1 MTQPVLEQ
9 IRTLLRAPRGH
20 ALISAAPGAGKTHT
34 LMEIAR
40 EHEAFGIR
48 ALTFNRHNAQEL
60 RGRLPERCDVRT
72 LHSSAVGLLYGSGL
86 HYTPCVSMALSC
98 ALEMFQLFKSTWPD
112 LSREDLRKRAFGLAF
127 RYNAYLL
134 KANFKET
141 FTPRQLE
148 QVLQENRELT
158 PRKWS
163 ALLQALHARREAA
176 YKARKACTEKP
187 DTDFRLS
194 FTETLYYALK
204 RLEGR
209 ILHNA
214 QTGNDLRTKPF
225 LILLDELQDSSPLA
239 LKMVVASLGSA
250 GRLIAVGD
258 PRQNIMGFAGAAPDA
273 YGTLEA
279 LLRRHEAD
287 TLKRARAAQQKSGV
301 KKKSGLQKT
310 KEKPAEA
317 PKAPVVTHLELG
329 RSRRVP
335 TRHAQLA
342 HHVFARH
349 GAARF
354 ASFDGTPT
362 RGGIYQLESCQLPD
376 VLECGDR
383 VLCRTAIPL
392 VKLSL
397 KLLESCLNGPLK
409 IRLRLGTTA
418 GELMQILGN
427 VLEAFDRDLQASGP
441 HIDSHTEKDN
451 SSALL
456 EAAIKRVTH
465 TTQSTTLDDDEIK
478 PNEDGPLE
486 LARTL
491 LLGLLEYT
499 HTHYDANDLR
509 RHLNKHVDSLLSSEE
524 GILLS
529 TIHGAKGSEAAR
541 IFVLHPTKL
550 PSEKLAYDPQEEER
564 LRFVAFTRSF
574 ESLILVPGEREDLT
588 ELWPEGMSPDP
599 GLPPAAPVV
608 IRREPEP
615 TRQVSSQRSPQRT
628 PQWTP
633 PLPASARQTDQQL
646 LFEEAPRSRSRVGSS
661 TSRVPECPY
670 DATRFFTAP
679 ARSVKPSGLRL
690 DAMERA
696 SKEARAGLEASHA
709 ELRRIEDALNALLSG
724 ENSGNVHFMARHL
737 ERHLQRIRIQQEKY
751 RQKSALYE
759 REIALAS

>member
-34 LMEIAR
+34 LMQIAR

-48 ALTFNRHNAQEL
+48 ALAFNRHNAQEL

-72 LHSSAVGLLYGSGL
+72 LHSSAVGLLYSSGL
-86 HYTPCVSMALSC
+86 HYSPCVSIASSC

-134 KANFKET
+134 RADFKET

-148 QVLQENRELT
+148 KVLQEKGELT

-176 YKARKACTEKP
+176 YQARKACKEKP
-187 DTDFRLS
+187 DTEFRLS

-273 YGTLEA
+273 YGTLEV
-279 LLRRHEAD
+279 LLGRHEAD
-287 TLKRARAAQQKSGV
+287 TLKRARAAE
-301 KKKSGLQKT
+301 KKSGLRKT
-310 KEKPAEA
+310 QRKPVKA

-362 RGGIYQLESCQLPD
+362 PGGIYQLESWQLPD
-376 VLECGDR
+376 VLESGDR

-397 KLLESCLNGPLK
+397 KLLEPSMRGPLK

-418 GELMQILGN
+418 GELKRILVK
-427 VLEAFDRDLQASGP
+427 VLEAFDRDLQVSGNGP
-441 HIDSHTEKDN
+441 YMDSHTEEDDA
-451 SSALL
+451 SALL
-456 EAAIKRVTH
+456 QAAIKRVTH
-465 TTQSTTLDDDEIK
+465 VTQNPTLDDDEIQ

-491 LLGLLEYT
+491 LLGLLECTNTY
-499 HTHYDANDLR
+499 YDANELK
-509 RHLNKHVDSLLSSEE
+509 RHLNQHVDALLSSEE

-541 IFVLHPTKL
+541 VFVLHPTKL
-550 PSEKLAYDPQEEER
+550 PSEKLVYDPQEEER

-574 ESLILVPGEREDLT
+574 ESLILVPGEGEDLR
-588 ELWPEGMSPDP
+588 ELWPEGMNPDP
-599 GLPPAAPVV
+599 GFPAPATKVV
-608 IRREPEP
+608 VQPELQTQAAAQSQTKP
-615 TRQVSSQRSPQRT
+615 TRQWSPARSA
-628 PQWTP
+628 
-633 PLPASARQTDQQL
+633 PLPSRNTDQQD
-646 LFEEAPRSRSRVGSS
+646 LFGQAPTYPTRVTAHSSRSTEANSGAPRS
-661 TSRVPECPY
+661 
-670 DATRFFTAP
+670 FTALP
-679 ARSVKPSGLRL
+679 TSSVRTSGLRL
-690 DAMERA
+690 DAIKRA
-696 SKEARAGLEASHA
+696 SLEARAGLEASRQ
-709 ELRRIEDALNALLSG
+709 ELSRIEAALGALLSG
-724 ENSGNVHFMARHL
+724 DNTPDANFVARHL
-737 ERHLQRIRIQQEKY
+737 ERHSQLIRTQQEKY
-751 RQKSALYE
+751 RQKCALYE
-759 REIALAS
+759 RELALAM